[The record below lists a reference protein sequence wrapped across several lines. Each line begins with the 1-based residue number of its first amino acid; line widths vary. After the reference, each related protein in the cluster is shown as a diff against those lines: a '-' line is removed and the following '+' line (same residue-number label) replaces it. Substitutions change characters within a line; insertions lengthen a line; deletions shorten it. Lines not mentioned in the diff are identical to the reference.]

1 MYVVFPD
8 STHILQQTNFDSG
21 GHAADRIGRL
31 NFLYPM
37 ILLCGLLCVAMW
49 LPATTPGVLAGF
61 ACLYGFASGVFIS
74 VMPAATGQIIPADKL
89 GARLGAFGTV
99 TSMAFLTGSPI
110 AGALITSETRAGY
123 HSLIIF
129 AVSLAFA
136 RLIDQKSFANG
147 TFLGVLS
154 ARRRSR
160 HLRCSTPARQKP
172 QKQMVNLQVCE
183 ELESLFTW

>member
-1 MYVVFPD
+1 MYVAFPD

-110 AGALITSETRAGY
+110 AGALITSETRVGY

-129 AVSLAFA
+129 AVSLAFP
-136 RLIDQKSFANG
+136 RLIDQKSLLTAH
-147 TFLGVLS
+147 S
-154 ARRRSR
+154 
-160 HLRCSTPARQKP
+160 
-172 QKQMVNLQVCE
+172 
-183 ELESLFTW
+183 